1 MGVLMAIN
9 DFMEE
14 QEVFDLL
21 KKKKTAVWRL
31 RKDHGFPDPVL
42 TYPSRYSR
50 KAVMKWI
57 DEGGVNRAV

>member
-21 KKKKTAVWRL
+21 KKKKQRFGVYERITDSLTLFSPTLPGIAVKL
-31 RKDHGFPDPVL
+31 
-42 TYPSRYSR
+42 
-50 KAVMKWI
+50 
-57 DEGGVNRAV
+57 